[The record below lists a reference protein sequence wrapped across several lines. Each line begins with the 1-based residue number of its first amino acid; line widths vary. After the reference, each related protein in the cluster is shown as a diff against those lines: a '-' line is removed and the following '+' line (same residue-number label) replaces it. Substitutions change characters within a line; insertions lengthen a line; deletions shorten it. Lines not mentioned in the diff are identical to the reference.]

1 MARACSSKEYIK
13 YENHIPL
20 SWLPSFQAGK
30 LPLMNAA
37 ASGTCTQPVV
47 APMHNGVIP
56 PISAHYNIGRL
67 EGGGGDA
74 AQSQVTAL
82 DGML

>member
-1 MARACSSKEYIK
+1 
-13 YENHIPL
+13 
-20 SWLPSFQAGK
+20 
-30 LPLMNAA
+30 MNAA

-67 EGGGGDA
+67 EGGGFFLGGGG